1 MTNPAAPRPGRH
13 HQETRMQL
21 DQKTELHY
29 RQVAMNMACAN
40 HGGSRDADTV
50 VTTAEKFYAF
60 MACNQMSADAPHPI
74 TGKFPQPSGMPGPV
88 VEEFTAFPAETLDSV
103 MVKEMSPHQLR
114 EARRVRLFELDV
126 LANEQKLRGQVP
138 C

>member
-1 MTNPAAPRPGRH
+1 
-13 HQETRMQL
+13 MQL

-40 HGGSRDADTV
+40 HGGSRNPDTV
-50 VTTAEKFYAF
+50 LVAAKKFYEF
-60 MACNQMSADAPHPI
+60 MAGNQMSADTAPHPI
-74 TGKFPQPSGMPGPV
+74 TGKFPQPSGMPAPV
-88 VEEFTAFPAETLDSV
+88 IEEFTAFPAETLDSV
-103 MVKEMSPHQLR
+103 MVKEMSLHQLR